1 MEIEYYSVLLPL
13 AMILILS
20 KFFTNLCRRIGL
32 PQVVGM
38 LFAGLAMSILLY
50 FPNYNTILT
59 KDSIEGLGFLSKIG
73 VILIMFSAGL
83 ETDVKHVK
91 AVGLPAIVIT
101 LAGVIVPLGLGF
113 VVSSLFLNGGFND
126 MSKEMVYK
134 CLFYG
139 VILTATSVSV
149 TISVLKEMGKLSGKV
164 GSTIMSA
171 AILDDIIGVVI
182 LSTII
187 SLNNSGSAD
196 EILVVLFK
204 MALFFIA
211 AFVFGSLANKFFN
224 WEEKRR
230 PHHRRLPI
238 YSLAM
243 CFFFAFASE
252 KWFGVADITGA
263 FFAGIV
269 LSRNKEHDY
278 IDRKSDVLSYMVF
291 APVFFANIGINATF
305 SGIDGSFA
313 FFGLAYVGVA
323 LISKVVGCMGS
334 ALCFKYSLKDSFRVG
349 VGMMVRAEVMLVCT
363 QKGVDNGLV
372 DTAIMPFILIIIIA
386 SSFITPII
394 LKTSYKKELSLENAQ
409 LN

>member
-1 MEIEYYSVLLPL
+1 MEYYSVLLPL

-20 KFFTNLCRRIGL
+20 KVFTNLCRKIGL

-38 LFAGLAMSILLY
+38 LLAGLAMSALLY
-50 FPNYNTILT
+50 IPEQNILT
-59 KDSIEGLGFLSKIG
+59 DTSLEGLGFLSKIG

-91 AVGLPAIVIT
+91 AIGLPAVVIT

-113 VVSSLFLNGGFND
+113 VVAALFNGSFSD
-126 MSKEMVYK
+126 MSTDKIYSN
-134 CLFYG
+134 LFYG

-149 TISVLKEMGKLSGKV
+149 TVSVLKEMGKLSGKV

-187 SLNNSGSAD
+187 SLSESGSAD
-196 EILVVLFK
+196 GFLVVMFK

-269 LSRNKEHDY
+269 LSKNKEHDY

-291 APVFFANIGINATF
+291 APVFFANIGINAKFT
-305 SGIDGSFA
+305 GIDMTFA
-313 FFGLAYVGVA
+313 LFGIAYIGA
-323 LISKVVGCMGS
+323 AIASKVIGCTSS
-334 ALCFKYSLKDSFRVG
+334 ALLLKYDFKDAFRVG

-363 QKGVDNGLV
+363 QKGVENGLV
-372 DTAIMPFILIIIIA
+372 SPSIMPFILIIIIA
-386 SSFITPII
+386 TSFITPII
-394 LKTSYKKELSLENAQ
+394 LKLSYKKELAIEG
-409 LN
+409 